1 MKGEWDRNQLKS
13 NALLINEL
21 FVFLLYYLKQL
32 SFKEVEFLS
41 TLSSH
46 RDDISIQMKMQ
57 ILNAL
62 ILNSIP
68 PLLVL
73 TFLKLPNEQ

>member
-21 FVFLLYYLKQL
+21 FVLLFYLKQL

>member
-1 MKGEWDRNQLKS
+1 MNQPKH

-21 FVFLLYYLKQL
+21 GYKNCLFVLLFYLKQL